1 MCTRLYVIPLPST
14 CSKLWDHFKYRN
26 PLIHQPW
33 MLLRD
38 FDEIIYPTEQCGGF
52 FPNARAN
59 VFGSMIDVCFLFDVY
74 SISSF
79 FTWQK
84 RCRNNVIISRML
96 DKCLT
101 SDTWK
106 NMFPNAYVEVLCR
119 MHSNHNPLFLR
130 CDRQENRGVK
140 PFKFEATWTTH
151 PQYKIVVARAWGRH
165 FDDAT
170 KYMSFWVIF
179 YVFRVQY
186 TFI

>member
-1 MCTRLYVIPLPST
+1 GHAGGIWALKSRGLPCTFSTFEVHQQAISLQLRYGEEVWMCTRLYVIPLPST

-140 PFKFEATWTTH
+140 PFKFEAT
-151 PQYKIVVARAWGRH
+151 
-165 FDDAT
+165 
-170 KYMSFWVIF
+170 
-179 YVFRVQY
+179 
-186 TFI
+186 